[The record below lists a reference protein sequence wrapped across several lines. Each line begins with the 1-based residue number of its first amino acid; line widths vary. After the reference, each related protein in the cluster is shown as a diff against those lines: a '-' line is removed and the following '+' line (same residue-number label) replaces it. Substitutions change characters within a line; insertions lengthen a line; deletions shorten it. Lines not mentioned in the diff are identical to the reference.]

1 MLKTILARATPAL
14 PWLRAAWAFAP
25 ILMAALLA
33 LVWVGSKSALN
44 VANAAVVA
52 AQTETRAIAV
62 ERDEAKAQAQ
72 YLARAV
78 VMQALSAEQFGRRIA
93 RVESTLSAGLEAIA
107 REPQTTHCATAPG
120 VQRGLAV
127 ARGLRDA
134 DAADAA
140 RPAVQPDRPD

>member
-1 MLKTILARATPAL
+1 MLKAILARAAPVM

-33 LVWVGSKSALN
+33 LIWVGSKSALT

-52 AQTETRAIAV
+52 AQQETRDVAI
-62 ERDEAKAQAQ
+62 ERDNAKAQAQ

-78 VMQALSAEQFGRRIA
+78 VMQAISAEQFGRRIA

-107 REPQTTHCATAPG
+107 REPETTQCVAAPG
-120 VQRGLAV
+120 VQRGLDV
-127 ARGLRDA
+127 ARGLRNA
-134 DAADAA
+134 DDQA
-140 RPAVQPDRPD
+140 RAAVQHHGPD